1 LPPYFLDTCCDHATL
16 RKRLKGSAFTVSP
29 LKYLGRSLTDDW
41 KIIMLTI
48 KRCEAGTKTRFLFYS
63 LILATMALTFAGCAT
78 PISGR
83 LENSP
88 QATELFKKNQILP
101 GHQYYVSGFQRIPY
115 AIIAVDNNFQLRV
128 GHWKPIDMNS
138 TSLNQLIYRM
148 EHVYSLNPRG
158 AWILD
163 QEGNRLGA
171 WYSSQYQTK
180 VKRGKDNRIVVLSP
194 DPPDLRGIP

>member
-1 LPPYFLDTCCDHATL
+1 
-16 RKRLKGSAFTVSP
+16 
-29 LKYLGRSLTDDW
+29 
-41 KIIMLTI
+41 MLTI
-48 KRCEAGTKTRFLFYS
+48 KRCDARIKIRFLFCS
-63 LILATMALTFAGCAT
+63 LILATIALICAGCST

-88 QATELFKKNQILP
+88 QATELFKKHQILP
-101 GHQYYVSGFQRIPY
+101 GHQYYISGFQRIPY
-115 AIIAVDNNFQLRV
+115 AIIAVDNNYQLRA

-163 QEGNRLGA
+163 QDGNRLGA

-180 VKRGKDNRIVVLSP
+180 VKREKDNRIVVVNP

>member
-1 LPPYFLDTCCDHATL
+1 M
-16 RKRLKGSAFTVSP
+16 LK
-29 LKYLGRSLTDDW
+29 
-41 KIIMLTI
+41 I
-48 KRCEAGTKTRFLFYS
+48 KRVESRTKTRFLFCS
-63 LILATMALTFAGCAT
+63 LSLATIALAFAGCTT

-88 QATELFKKNQILP
+88 QVTELFKKNQLLP
-101 GHQYYVSGFQRIPY
+101 DHQYYISGFQRIPY
-115 AIIAVDNNFQLRV
+115 AIIAVDNKYQLRA
-128 GHWKPIDMNS
+128 GHWQPIDMNS

-163 QEGNRLGA
+163 QEGSRLGV

-180 VKRGKDNRIVVLSP
+180 VKREKDNRIVVVNP

>member
-1 LPPYFLDTCCDHATL
+1 
-16 RKRLKGSAFTVSP
+16 
-29 LKYLGRSLTDDW
+29 
-41 KIIMLTI
+41 MLTT
-48 KRCEAGTKTRFLFYS
+48 KRYGSRAKTRLLFYS
-63 LILATMALTFAGCAT
+63 LILATIAYIFAGCAA

-83 LENSP
+83 LQSSP
-88 QATELFKKNQILP
+88 EATEMFKNSLILP
-101 GHQYYVSGFQRIPY
+101 NHQYYVSGFQRIPY
-115 AIIAVDNNFQLRV
+115 AIIAVDNNYQLRTSR
-128 GHWKPIDMNS
+128 WKPIDMDS

-148 EHVYSLNPRG
+148 GHVYSLNPRG

-180 VKRGKDNRIVVLSP
+180 VKREKDNRIVVLNP

>member
-1 LPPYFLDTCCDHATL
+1 MVSTKKDELRVRTQFL
-16 RKRLKGSAFTVSP
+16 
-29 LKYLGRSLTDDW
+29 
-41 KIIMLTI
+41 I
-48 KRCEAGTKTRFLFYS
+48 YS
-63 LILATMALTFAGCAT
+63 LILAIMAVIFAGCSA
-78 PISGR
+78 PIVGR
-83 LENSP
+83 LQSSP
-88 QATELFKKNQILP
+88 EVTGVFKSSRILP
-101 GHQYYVSGFQRIPY
+101 DHRYYISGFQRIPY
-115 AIIAVDNNFQLRV
+115 AIIAVDNNYQLRV

-171 WYSSQYQTK
+171 WYSSQYQTR
-180 VKRGKDNRIVVLSP
+180 VKREKDNRIVVVSP

>member
-1 LPPYFLDTCCDHATL
+1 
-16 RKRLKGSAFTVSP
+16 
-29 LKYLGRSLTDDW
+29 
-41 KIIMLTI
+41 MLTT
-48 KRCEAGTKTRFLFYS
+48 RRYVTRAKTRFLFYS
-63 LILATMALTFAGCAT
+63 LIPAMMALIFAGCSA

-83 LENSP
+83 LQGSP
-88 QATELFKKNQILP
+88 EVTEIFKSSQILP
-101 GHQYYVSGFQRIPY
+101 NHQYYAGGFQRIPY
-115 AIIAVDNNFQLRV
+115 AIIAVDNNYQLRT
-128 GHWKPIDMNS
+128 GRWKPIDMDS
-138 TSLNQLIYRM
+138 TLLNQLIYRM

-180 VKRGKDNRIVVLSP
+180 VKREKDNRIVVLNP